1 VYTCKNFKAEKYT
14 VSYFNGVPMP
24 VAVYA
29 DLYDKEGKFYRRAKV
44 AETFDPARFCKE
56 HNGSESDFPK

>member
-1 VYTCKNFKAEKYT
+1 MYTCKNFKAEKYT
-14 VSYFNGVPMP
+14 ISYYNGVPMP

-56 HNGSESDFPK
+56 NNDE

>member
-1 VYTCKNFKAEKYT
+1 
-14 VSYFNGVPMP
+14 MP

-56 HNGSESDFPK
+56 HNDEQHNVQNRRI